1 MDVYR
6 NGQPVPESELLGQL
20 IEIRNSTQTQEF
32 PVGIL
37 TSDSRTQWANARQ
50 RLMKGREKINQ
61 FVISIAWY
69 TDIHTTRSQLGL
81 KKPAKNARCACTI

>member
-37 TSDSRTQWANARQ
+37 TSDGRTQWANARQ

-61 FVISIAWY
+61 FVNLDCMVP
-69 TDIHTTRSQLGL
+69 TFTQLVL
-81 KKPAKNARCACTI
+81 SWD